1 MPSARPS
8 RGQATWVRTD
18 GEPGTNTLIERLERR
33 EAHIVGQVTWVRTDG
48 EPGTK
53 ISKKKPRPLANT
65 LIELLDRR
73 EASDLS
79 VLRKRI
85 TEQRRLQTPR
95 GLY

>member
-1 MPSARPS
+1 M
-8 RGQATWVRTD
+8 
-18 GEPGTNTLIERLERR
+18 
-33 EAHIVGQVTWVRTDG
+33 GQVTWVRTDG

-85 TEQRRLQTPR
+85 TEQRRLRTPR